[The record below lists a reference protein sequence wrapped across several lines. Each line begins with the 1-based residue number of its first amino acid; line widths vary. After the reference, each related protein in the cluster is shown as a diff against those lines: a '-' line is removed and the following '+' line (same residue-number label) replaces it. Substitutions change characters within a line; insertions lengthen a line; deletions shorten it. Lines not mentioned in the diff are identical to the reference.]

1 MSYAE
6 SSDVAWDLV
15 EHGRATMNIAELNAA
30 FVRLGVGED
39 REAIEI
45 ALKSMCRAAGP
56 RLPDELL
63 ARLTRLA
70 QVGFFNRHVMDL
82 LAVVSRAGTHYPR
95 SCSRPANMAAPADTA
110 PGRPA
115 RAVDI
120 RSALKGPGK
129 QNI

>member
-82 LAVVSRAGTHYPR
+82 LAVVSRAGTHYSPVVQSSGQHGGAR
-95 SCSRPANMAAPADTA
+95 
-110 PGRPA
+110 GHGA
-115 RAVDI
+115 RASGQS
-120 RSALKGPGK
+120 R
-129 QNI
+129 